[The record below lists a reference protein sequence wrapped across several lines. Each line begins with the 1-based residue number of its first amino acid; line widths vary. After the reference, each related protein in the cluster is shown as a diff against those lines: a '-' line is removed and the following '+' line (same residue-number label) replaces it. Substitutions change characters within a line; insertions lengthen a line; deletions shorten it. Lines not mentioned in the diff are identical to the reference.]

1 MKRMTLKMLANPF
14 PSTQPYKVLKTTQNT
29 NPDAQLQMIIIIIKN
44 SVYTWSAH
52 EEPQCTTSYH
62 TNLFSQNLFNMQEL
76 ITPN

>member
-1 MKRMTLKMLANPF
+1 MKHMTLKMLANLF

-29 NPDAQLQMIIIIIKN
+29 NPDAQLQMIIIKN

-52 EEPQCTTSYH
+52 EEPQCTSNH